1 KGIDWL
7 KQKGKEALAALRDWW
22 KARKEFA
29 VDGHKHAV
37 YLQGTESGA
46 QLMVAS
52 TATSFEEYISALK
65 VDDKKKAART
75 QALAIAKQIDKAVKD
90 AAKDKA
96 AKGKTPTDHAVLIN
110 DLLEQ
115 LSEITKTLMSG
126 SAWGKSSP
134 TVYGPAVN
142 TFGSSAAIERLTSEH
157 DEGSPAG
164 NAPANAQWEI
174 LRT

>member
-1 KGIDWL
+1 
-7 KQKGKEALAALRDWW
+7 LA
-22 KARKEFA
+22 
-29 VDGHKHAV
+29 
-37 YLQGTESGA
+37 
-46 QLMVAS
+46 M
-52 TATSFEEYISALK
+52 
-65 VDDKKKAART
+65 
-75 QALAIAKQIDKAVKD
+75 AKQINKAVKD

-164 NAPANAQWEI
+164 NAPGNAQWEI
-174 LRT
+174 LRTRRSASGGSSYYVRGHLLNNNLGGPANWSNLTPITQETNNRSAESM